1 MNNHAPWM
9 YPYEFSEEPEYQ
21 SYLRDLDEA
30 KSGHQQIGEQAVSSY
45 WQRRADYAEG
55 WLSKNSD
62 APQEDRD
69 RAFAEKVWCSD
80 NAKTAGGIKSKIEPL
95 DLEQLYRQTRNPLF
109 MWAGICAALNGW
121 DSRRASPSDP
131 YPEPPPIPAW
141 CVAPLRSAANALV
154 ALGQPGHPEATNPNI
169 ASALKLISQG
179 RNAYKER
186 PRVMERRRLVEAAAK
201 LQNAGLTPQRA
212 RRVVFP
218 SISDGRS
225 LRRAARKAAPRV
237 KPTREE

>member
-1 MNNHAPWM
+1 MNNRAPWM

-21 SYLRDLDEA
+21 AYLRGLDEA
-30 KSGHQQIGEQAVSSY
+30 RSAHHQIGERAVSSY
-45 WQRRADYAEG
+45 WQQRADYAEA
-55 WLSKNSD
+55 WLLENPNASQKN
-62 APQEDRD
+62 RD
-69 RAFAEKVWCSD
+69 RAFAQQIWCSEH
-80 NAKTAGGIKSKIEPL
+80 AKTAGGMRSKIEPL
-95 DLEQLYRQTRNPLF
+95 DLEQLHRQTKNPLF
-109 MWAGICAALNGW
+109 MWAAICAALNGW
-121 DSRRASPSDP
+121 KSHRASPSDP

-154 ALGQPGHPEATNPNI
+154 ALGQPGHSDATSPNI
-169 ASALKLISQG
+169 ASALKLISKG

-186 PRVMERRRLVEAAAK
+186 PRAMEHQRLVEAAAK

-218 SISDGRS
+218 SISDDRS
-225 LRRAARKAAPRV
+225 LRRAAKKAAPRV